1 MNNVKEHERH
11 LLVKTVK
18 QMVGQVMAKTGNK
31 FCFLKVLTVTFI
43 VIVFSITQRF
53 NGYDL
58 HVSHLVTT
66 FFCKYQEISKQL
78 KTLPDSVTSSC
89 DVIFTIKKT
98 TEKLHQSRL
107 ELVLKTWSKLVEK
120 QVSKV
125 KRATFIVK
133 ICLKVQQ
140 VNTTENTKTCADTRF
155 SIVKIVSSQFHL
167 ILPHISKNS
176 ATVACCDVY

>member
-1 MNNVKEHERH
+1 
-11 LLVKTVK
+11 
-18 QMVGQVMAKTGNK
+18 MVGQVMAKTWNK
-31 FCFLKVLTVTFI
+31 FCLLKVVTVTFI

-53 NGYDL
+53 NGFDL

-78 KTLPDSVTSSC
+78 KTLPDSVTRSC
-89 DVIFTIKKT
+89 DVIFTIKT

-120 QVSKV
+120 QVSKG

-140 VNTTENTKTCADTRF
+140 VNTTKNTKTCANTRF

-176 ATVACCDVY
+176 ATVVCCDIY